1 MTYKDFMAAVDRID
15 VSNELKR
22 YFKDLICKAAM
33 TSLSESER
41 EQYRQHL
48 LEVPWEDVVESARE
62 KGLEEGMKEGMEKGK
77 AEGIRQVAKS
87 MLSRGISLEDI
98 SIVTGLPQK
107 EISKLS

>member
-1 MTYKDFMAAVDRID
+1 
-15 VSNELKR
+15 
-22 YFKDLICKAAM
+22 
-33 TSLSESER
+33 
-41 EQYRQHL
+41 YRQHL

-62 KGLEEGMKEGMEKGK
+62 KGLEEGMKEGMKEGMEKGK

-87 MLSRGISLEDI
+87 MLSRGIPLEDI